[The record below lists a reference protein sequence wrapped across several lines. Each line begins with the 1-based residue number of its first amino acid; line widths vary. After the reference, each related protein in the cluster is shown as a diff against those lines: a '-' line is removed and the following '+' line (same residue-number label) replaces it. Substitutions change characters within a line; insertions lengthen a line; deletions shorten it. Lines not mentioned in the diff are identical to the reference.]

1 METNKIKE
9 LMLSGE
15 IVFSK
20 NTVNLYKEDLNGNC
34 LAAYSRPK
42 DNRFVITFND
52 YKGDLMGLTEE
63 QYNMICKYVESEF
76 NEYHSNNSAFTDED
90 KEHFNSLI

>member
-20 NTVNLYKEDLNGNC
+20 NTVNLYKEDLKGNS
-34 LAAYSRPK
+34 LVVYSRPK
-42 DNRFVITFND
+42 DDRFVIIFKD
-52 YKGDLMGLTEE
+52 HKGYVINLTDEE
-63 QYNMICKYVESEF
+63 YNMICNYVKSEF
-76 NEYHSNNSAFTDED
+76 NEYHANNSAFTDDD

>member
-1 METNKIKE
+1 METKEIKE

-20 NTVNLYKEDLNGNC
+20 NTVNLYKEDLNGNS
-34 LAAYSRPK
+34 LVVYSRPK
-42 DNRFVITFND
+42 DDRFVIIVKD
-52 YKGDLMGLTEE
+52 YKGYVINLTDEE
-63 QYNMICKYVESEF
+63 YNMICKYVESEF